1 MIPTAYTAAG
11 SGASA
16 SADAAAVAAAARTTG
31 AATLTTA
38 AAASTTAAAA
48 DLHGRD
54 GAGAGPLSSSP
65 PNPPHTPVLV
75 DEIVAHFTGRPLP
88 TFLDGTVGAGGHA
101 AALLS
106 AASIGHYVA
115 IDRDVAA
122 LSLART
128 TLEPI
133 AAAMGTRLTFLH
145 GNFADAPALLAA
157 AAIPPV
163 DGLLLD
169 YGVSSMQLDTP
180 GRGFSFLRDGPLDMR
195 MDMTGAG
202 PTAADVVNR
211 WSEADLGAA
220 IRELGEE
227 RHWRGI
233 AASIVAARAAAEA
246 AGRPGLTTTAELA
259 AVVAGGRRLNERRV
273 HPATLTFQAL
283 RMVVNAEAAAVAALP
298 RVLGVVAPGG
308 VAAVISFHSLEDRV
322 VKRVYR
328 EAGVRGKVPPGG
340 GAPAAP
346 VSPLATAA
354 ASAVTDV
361 DEAGRGELRLE
372 VLTKRPVVAGDVEV
386 RRNPRSRSAKL
397 RIARVLAPDEVVRGK
412 VNKYRP

>member
-1 MIPTAYTAAG
+1 M
-11 SGASA
+11 
-16 SADAAAVAAAARTTG
+16 
-31 AATLTTA
+31 
-38 AAASTTAAAA
+38 
-48 DLHGRD
+48 
-54 GAGAGPLSSSP
+54 
-65 PNPPHTPVLV
+65 LV
-75 DEIVAHFTGRPLP
+75 DEIVAHFAGRPLP

-106 AASIGHYVA
+106 AAAIGHYVA
-115 IDRDVAA
+115 IDRDAAA
-122 LSLART
+122 LALAQAR
-128 TLEPI
+128 LAPI
-133 AAAMGTRLTFLH
+133 AAAAGTRLTFLH

-180 GRGFSFLRDGPLDMR
+180 ARGFSFLRDGPLDMR
-195 MDMTGAG
+195 MDGCGAG
-202 PTAADVVNR
+202 PTAADVVNG

-233 AASIVAARAAAEA
+233 AASIVAARAAAVA
-246 AGRPGLTTTAELA
+246 AGRVGLTTTAELA

-298 RVLGVVAPGG
+298 RILDCVSPEG
-308 VAAVISFHSLEDRV
+308 VAAVISVHSLEDLE

-328 EAGVRGKVPPGG
+328 EAGARGKVPPWGVAAEPVDPSVVVP
-340 GAPAAP
+340 GAVAATCGLFWPPTSPPRMVPAQ
-346 VSPLATAA
+346 S
-354 ASAVTDV
+354 
-361 DEAGRGELRLE
+361 
-372 VLTKRPVVAGDVEV
+372 
-386 RRNPRSRSAKL
+386 
-397 RIARVLAPDEVVRGK
+397 
-412 VNKYRP
+412 